1 MPASFGRAKAEAKT
15 TKVIYASTIED
26 LNALITQHEEN
37 GWSAID
43 SHKVVETQRDTRN
56 SIGVTIVIA
65 EYSITMQK

>member
-1 MPASFGRAKAEAKT
+1 MGATFTRSKVESKS
-15 TKVIYASTIED
+15 TKVIFASTIED
-26 LNALITQHEEN
+26 LNALIAEHEES

-56 SIGVTIVIA
+56 SIGVTIVLA